1 MKKVL
6 VISLLLVFV
15 TAFVSCNAVNVDFF
29 ALDDEHYVTDL
40 SMGQNST
47 KLIDGKNSFA
57 RFVAHSDSDIEDGFE
72 DFTMI
77 EIGVL
82 IAENVSRVNIDRV
95 GKVGKTLKIYVSY
108 PNNAYKSDSTRVML
122 IKKIAVPKESVEG
135 VTSVRISL
143 RLY

>member
-72 DFTMI
+72 DFTK
-77 EIGVL
+77 IGR
-82 IAENVSRVNIDRV
+82 ASCRERVSSPV
-95 GKVGKTLKIYVSY
+95 
-108 PNNAYKSDSTRVML
+108 
-122 IKKIAVPKESVEG
+122 
-135 VTSVRISL
+135 
-143 RLY
+143 